1 MTSTSSKDINFSPT
15 SLAGEINKKDGDSL
29 KVKLIINY
37 NHENDNISP
46 GIIIED
52 KKGYN
57 NKYISCCPHEKEVL
71 LFPFTFAKI
80 VSIVSKIENDEEIKI
95 VNLELINR
103 KSYLEYILKDDV
115 DKRPK
120 FSDI

>member
-1 MTSTSSKDINFSPT
+1 MKM
-15 SLAGEINKKDGDSL
+15 
-29 KVKLIINY
+29 IIC
-37 NHENDNISP
+37 ISP
-46 GIIIED
+46 GIIVED

-57 NKYISCCPHEKEVL
+57 NKHISCCPYENEVL

-80 VSIVSKIENDEEIKI
+80 VSISSEVKNEKEIKI
-95 VNLELINR
+95 VNMEIINR
-103 KSYLEYILKDDV
+103 KYYLEYILKYDV

>member
-1 MTSTSSKDINFSPT
+1 M
-15 SLAGEINKKDGDSL
+15 
-29 KVKLIINY
+29 
-37 NHENDNISP
+37 
-46 GIIIED
+46 
-52 KKGYN
+52 
-57 NKYISCCPHEKEVL
+57 
-71 LFPFTFAKI
+71 
-80 VSIVSKIENDEEIKI
+80 SIVSKIENDEEIKI